1 MSTINYYTDKF
12 DKMSLE
18 EQTNLIYNTCPTLL
32 EGLDSSFLHES
43 VRLWN
48 FVKRK
53 LIRKWT
59 EQDYT
64 DELDDGEYPTDHES
78 WTGKWCDGCKSY
90 MIKGKWVGCEDC
102 DK

>member
-64 DELDDGEYPTDHES
+64 DELDDGEYPADHES